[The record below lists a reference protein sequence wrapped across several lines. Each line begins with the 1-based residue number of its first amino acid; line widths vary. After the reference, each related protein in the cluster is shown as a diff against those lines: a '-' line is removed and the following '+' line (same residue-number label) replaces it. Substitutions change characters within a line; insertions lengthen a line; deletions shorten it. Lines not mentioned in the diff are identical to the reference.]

1 MLTKLTA
8 LPNIGKAIAGDLL
21 ALGISSPDDFKGN
34 DVLKIFN
41 DLKAVMGHRHDPC
54 VYYTLLSVKHFIDSG
69 ESLPWWKF
77 TGKGKADLVL
87 NMMYHDIS

>member
-8 LPNIGKAIAGDLL
+8 LQNIGKAIAGDLL
-21 ALGISSPDDFKGN
+21 ALGINSRDDFKGN

-54 VYYTLLSVKHFIDSG
+54 VYYTLLSVKHFMDTG

-77 TGKGKADLVL
+77 TAQGKAELAL
-87 NMMYHDIS
+87 NARRKS

>member
-8 LPNIGKAIAGDLL
+8 LPNIGKAIATDLL
-21 ALGISSPDDFKGN
+21 AIGIGSPDDFKRN
-34 DVLKIFN
+34 DALKIFN

-54 VYYTLLSVKHFIDSG
+54 VYYTLLSVKHFIDTG

-77 TGKGKADLVL
+77 TAKGKANLAL
-87 NMMYHDIS
+87 NTRSKS